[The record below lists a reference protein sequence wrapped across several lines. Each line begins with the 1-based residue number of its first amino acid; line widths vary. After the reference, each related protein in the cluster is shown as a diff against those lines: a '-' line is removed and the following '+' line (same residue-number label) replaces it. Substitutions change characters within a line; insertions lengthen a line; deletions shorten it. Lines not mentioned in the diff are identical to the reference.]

1 MGRRGE
7 RGSRG
12 GGEGGRKRGGTL
24 VPRIPNPKL
33 IPERD
38 GSGSVSWDAD
48 LRFEVPGACRLLCFA
63 LEAFIFVLG
72 RSGLFYSDGH
82 VGAELLQLER
92 VVSGY
97 AAVRG
102 VWARVA
108 WAGRL
113 EVSGRGGAREG
124 DGNALASPA
133 HQLAGIV

>member
-38 GSGSVSWDAD
+38 GSGGVSWDAD

-72 RSGLFYSDGH
+72 RTIIYRF
-82 VGAELLQLER
+82 
-92 VVSGY
+92 
-97 AAVRG
+97 G
-102 VWARVA
+102 VPPGPRS
-108 WAGRL
+108 R
-113 EVSGRGGAREG
+113 RGGGRIWRG
-124 DGNALASPA
+124 G
-133 HQLAGIV
+133 